1 MLFGRF
7 LIIEGGWLLC
17 SCNIAVIYIFIWDA
31 VAQSVKC
38 ATLSEEVPG

>member
-17 SCNIAVIYIFIWDA
+17 LRIH
-31 VAQSVKC
+31 VKLLFGFLDGLLLC
-38 ATLSEEVPG
+38 LESLELFYWLQW